1 MKSQADNPPVHPLQ
15 KNLITKVPKPEEPS
29 ASDSEPRPDPLA
41 PCDDKPL
48 EKPQSKAFLLVI
60 LFINF
65 FITFGQCYVY
75 DFPQALEG
83 ALITRLKANTMK
95 VSFLYAVYSLPN
107 MIFSPITGYVIEV
120 AGCANS
126 AVIYTSLTY
135 LGQAVIY
142 YGVANGSYLYVF
154 LGRGLYGIGGEG
166 LTILQ
171 LTINE
176 LWFYG
181 NFLSISVAW
190 CDIVAVLA
198 IMLGN
203 YFNPLIFVHTR
214 SLSLSFFV
222 SALVCFFSAIVG
234 LLYYIYHKKF
244 IHRLDDMEDL
254 DESRDASMEITIIPP
269 ESKNKSKVV
278 LDESSVER
286 DRRATAEDIYN
297 AEKIRFGFKSIRY
310 FNTTYWIL
318 CVVFLF
324 LANCYYQYTNIAT
337 EILEHRFGYTFEE
350 ANKLTII
357 PEAAFIVVSPFVS
370 KWVEVKGKKPLWL
383 LVAAVIFLGNYS
395 YMYFMKV
402 EKTLV
407 LYLNF
412 TAIGFG
418 YSITTCALFSSVALS
433 IPKAGVSMGYSILTL
448 IENIGLSLLP
458 LYFGEISEDRSVESY
473 NQCLLTLIILSI
485 LATIF
490 CLLLLLYDTKNSNLL
505 TLPENS
511 KKVRKL
517 RKGIDS
523 DFLEK
528 SVRGNTSVSF
538 KQPDES
544 NGTESFFVAG
554 LPKKRDKR
562 ALSTVA

>member
-1 MKSQADNPPVHPLQ
+1 
-15 KNLITKVPKPEEPS
+15 
-29 ASDSEPRPDPLA
+29 
-41 PCDDKPL
+41 
-48 EKPQSKAFLLVI
+48 
-60 LFINF
+60 
-65 FITFGQCYVY
+65 
-75 DFPQALEG
+75 
-83 ALITRLKANTMK
+83 
-95 VSFLYAVYSLPN
+95 
-107 MIFSPITGYVIEV
+107 
-120 AGCANS
+120 
-126 AVIYTSLTY
+126 
-135 LGQAVIY
+135 
-142 YGVANGSYLYVF
+142 
-154 LGRGLYGIGGEG
+154 
-166 LTILQ
+166 
-171 LTINE
+171 
-176 LWFYG
+176 
-181 NFLSISVAW
+181 
-190 CDIVAVLA
+190 
-198 IMLGN
+198 
-203 YFNPLIFVHTR
+203 
-214 SLSLSFFV
+214 
-222 SALVCFFSAIVG
+222 
-234 LLYYIYHKKF
+234 
-244 IHRLDDMEDL
+244 
-254 DESRDASMEITIIPP
+254 MEITIIPP
-269 ESKNKSKVV
+269 ESKNKSKVI

-473 NQCLLTLIILSI
+473 NQCLLALVVLSI
-485 LATIF
+485 LGTIF